1 MTDDDPDR
9 TGELSGLLC
18 LPREEV
24 LEAVGGWWQRA
35 DPAGQLEDEARVWF
49 VAGYPQEVLVGVGW
63 GVAVEVALPA
73 IEWQGHEPV
82 LLVKDVRAAPHG
94 LLGGPLLDWLRTQ
107 TADVTRQR
115 RAAIFSCRY
124 CRARTGPEH
133 RYEGQVCMACSSRY
147 LGVVY

>member
-1 MTDDDPDR
+1 MTDEDQDR
-9 TGELSGLLC
+9 TGELAGLLG
-18 LPREEV
+18 LSRDEV

-35 DPAGQLEDEARVWF
+35 DPTGQDEDQPLVWF
-49 VAGYPQEVLVGVGW
+49 AAGYPQEVLVGVGL
-63 GVAVEVALPA
+63 GAAAAVAVPA
-73 IEWQGHEPV
+73 IEWDCHEPV
-82 LLVKDVRAAPHG
+82 LLAKNVRAAPHG
-94 LLGGPLLDWLRTQ
+94 LLGGPLLDWLRTEA
-107 TADVTRQR
+107 ADVTRRR